1 MMFFRPSRLVSMFIT
16 VLFLSFFLTQT
27 AGAETKGGDLE
38 INTQF
43 QFINTSTDDLDDDTN
58 SASLVA
64 RFGYFFNPAINA
76 EATLGY
82 IATSTGD
89 TDVDVFTF
97 EARSNYHFLTSGKV
111 IPYLGPSL
119 GVYYQGID
127 AGAFDE
133 SDTGIV
139 FGGQLGLK
147 SFLTETVAITTE
159 YSIRRTAGLE
169 FDSTINA
176 VLVGISY
183 FWR

>member
-1 MMFFRPSRLVSMFIT
+1 MFFRPSNSVSMFIAGLFFSLVLAPT
-16 VLFLSFFLTQT
+16 V
-27 AGAETKGGDLE
+27 GAETKGGDLE

-43 QFINTSTDDLDDDTN
+43 QFINTNTDDIDDDTN
-58 SASLVA
+58 TTSLVA
-64 RFGYFFNPAINA
+64 RLGYFFNPAINA
-76 EATLGY
+76 EATLGF
-82 IATSTGD
+82 IGASTGD
-89 TDVDVFTF
+89 TDIDVFTF

-111 IPYLGPSL
+111 IPYLGPSFGIL
-119 GVYYQGID
+119 YSGID
-127 AGAFDE
+127 AGDFDE
-133 SDTGIV
+133 SDTGVV

-169 FDSTINA
+169 FDSTINT

>member
-1 MMFFRPSRLVSMFIT
+1 MFFRPSPSVSMLIAGLFFSL
-16 VLFLSFFLTQT
+16 VLTPS

-43 QFINTSTDDLDDDTN
+43 QFVNANTDDIDDDTN
-58 SASLVA
+58 TASLVA
-64 RFGYFFNPAINA
+64 RLGYFFNPAINV
-76 EATLGY
+76 EASLGF
-82 IATSTGD
+82 IGQSTGD
-89 TDVDVFTF
+89 TDVDIFTF

-111 IPYLGPSL
+111 IPYLGPSFGIL
-119 GVYYQGID
+119 YSGVDTGN
-127 AGAFDE
+127 FDE
-133 SDTGIV
+133 SDTGVV

-147 SFLTETVAITTE
+147 SFLTESVAITTE

-169 FDSTINA
+169 FDTTINA